1 MLSSQHFY
9 HRIIR
14 KMVVAFGTIFNDIKL
29 VRYNKAGTTEIERVT
44 VPLSYA
50 QKEKFYN
57 RITQDPKLKREVQI
71 TLPRMSF
78 ELDSISYDP
87 LRKLSNYN
95 ETFTPNNSTSVKAY
109 RAVPYNFDFS
119 LSIYVRNV
127 EDGTQIV
134 EQILPYFNPDL
145 TITGDILG
153 LGKKVDIPIILQS
166 INSTVDAEGSTDNT
180 RMIIWTLTFTLKG
193 FMYGAVSNANI
204 IRTATANTYDSGFNL
219 SAAREFTVNGSTG
232 SGTFK
237 YGELVYEGKTIAS
250 ANATAFVESWS
261 PSSNTLIVVD
271 TNGVFNAGRFIF
283 GAVSN
288 ASYNV
293 VSVTGATTQL
303 TSLKVYPNPSNANVN
318 EDFGFTTVY
327 QEEPYIGNLE
337 VADSTVLSADNE
349 NLSADDNNG

>member
-9 HRIIR
+9 HRTIR
-14 KMVVAFGTIFNDIKL
+14 KMVVAFGTIFNNIKL

-50 QKEKFYN
+50 QKEKFYA
-57 RITQDPKLKREVQI
+57 RITQDPNLNQQVQI

-87 LRKLSNYN
+87 LRKTGNYN
-95 ETFTPNNSTSVKAY
+95 ETFTPNNSTSVKSY

-119 LSIYVRNV
+119 LNIYVRNV

-145 TITGDILG
+145 TISGDVLS
-153 LGKKVDIPIILQS
+153 LGKKIDLPIILQS
-166 INSTVDAEGSTDNT
+166 INSTVDAEGSPDTT

-193 FMYGAVSNANI
+193 FMFGPVANANI
-204 IRTATANTYDSGFNL
+204 IRTATANTFDSTFNL
-219 SAAREFTVNGSTG
+219 AGIREFTVDGSTG

-237 YGELVYEGKTIAS
+237 FGELIYEGKTLAS

-261 PSSNTLIVVD
+261 PSTNTILVVD
-271 TNGVFNAGRFIF
+271 TNGVFNTGRFIF

-288 ASYNV
+288 AAYNLV
-293 VSVTGATTQL
+293 ATAQAAGQL
-303 TSLKVYPNPSNANVN
+303 NNIVITPDPLSANVN
-318 EDFGFTTVY
+318 TAFGFDTTI
-327 QEEPYIGNLE
+327 EESPNI
-337 VADSTVLSADNE
+337 T
-349 NLSADDNNG
+349 

>member
-1 MLSSQHFY
+1 MLSSLHFY

-29 VRYNKAGTTEIERVT
+29 VRYNKAGTTEIERIT

-57 RITQDPKLKREVQI
+57 RITQDPNLKLETQI

-78 ELDSISYDP
+78 ELESISYDP

-95 ETFTPNNSTSVKAY
+95 ETFTPNDSTSVKAY
-109 RAVPYNFDFS
+109 RAVPYSFDFS

-166 INSTVDAEGSTDNT
+166 INSTVDAEGSPDNT

-204 IRTATANTYDSGFNL
+204 IRTATANTYDSTFNL
-219 SAAREFTVNGSTG
+219 SGTREFTVNGATG
-232 SGTFK
+232 NGTFK
-237 YGELVYEGKTIAS
+237 TGELVYEGRTIAS
-250 ANATAFVESWS
+250 ANATAFVYSWS
-261 PSSNTLIVVD
+261 PSSNTLVVVD
-271 TNGVFNAGRFIF
+271 TSGVFNTGRFIF

-288 ASYNV
+288 ASYNL
-293 VSVTGATTQL
+293 VSTAEVTGQL
-303 TSLKVYPNPSNANVN
+303 SNLTVTPDPLSANISTAY
-318 EDFGFTTVY
+318 GFDTTV
-327 QEEPYIGNLE
+327 EESPNI
-337 VADSTVLSADNE
+337 T
-349 NLSADDNNG
+349 